1 MFELLAISDSFFRF
15 RGFLFY
21 REREIWEGEEKR
33 RKPAFVPRRISVSGL
48 RFLAKLRRAS
58 CAVPVEW
65 SPEYDSEWTMV

>member
-1 MFELLAISDSFFRF
+1 MFELLAISDSSFRF

-48 RFLAKLRRAS
+48 RFLAKLRR
-58 CAVPVEW
+58 VRYW
-65 SPEYDSEWTMV
+65 SNGPRPDYGSEWTMV